1 MYGSGMIAMTLLYS
15 YSHDMTLLYI
25 QSGQKLTRVS
35 SHGRTID
42 FECID

>member
-1 MYGSGMIAMTLLYS
+1 MNNLVKV
-15 YSHDMTLLYI
+15 SHLA
-25 QSGQKLTRVS
+25 QKLTRVS